1 MNTEMADA
9 MMEAMPPVDYEQL
22 ATKSDL
28 ADVRTELKADIAD
41 LRGEFGDLRGEFGGL
56 RGEFAELRGEF
67 AEFRAEVSSDI
78 SELRSDFVQLSL
90 TLDAKLERGFA
101 TQLRWLVTTQFAS
114 VALLGAIV
122 AMVAA
127 VS

>member
-1 MNTEMADA
+1 MNAEMADA

-28 ADVRTELKADIAD
+28 
-41 LRGEFGDLRGEFGGL
+41 
-56 RGEFAELRGEF
+56 